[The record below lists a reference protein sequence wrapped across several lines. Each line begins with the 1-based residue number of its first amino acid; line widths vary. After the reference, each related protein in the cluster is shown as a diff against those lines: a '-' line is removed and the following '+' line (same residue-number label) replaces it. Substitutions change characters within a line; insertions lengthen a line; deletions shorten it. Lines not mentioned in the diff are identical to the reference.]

1 MLQKQRP
8 IHQINTAHD
17 PTIAEKRTTKTHVPN
32 PLRQNLLCFCYFF
45 VDWPR
50 KPCTQPSRP
59 VLVFFEGLQYVSSIF
74 SIPTAEKNNLLNPYV
89 IWWLGHW
96 KKHWDVNREAHLC
109 STTWTHSPVVKATQ
123 MLSNDLG
130 FCDIKCT
137 EMWKY
142 KQLEETCKSTP
153 CGDAAWGFRLAKK
166 HPLRFRTRNLQITHK
181 WMMCFHHWL

>member
-1 MLQKQRP
+1 MFQ
-8 IHQINTAHD
+8 IHSGKISCVLLFFC
-17 PTIAEKRTTKTHVPN
+17 RLTKKTM
-32 PLRQNLLCFCYFF
+32 YSAI
-45 VDWPR
+45 
-50 KPCTQPSRP
+50 KASA
-59 VLVFFEGLQYVSSIF
+59 SIF
-74 SIPTAEKNNLLNPYV
+74 WRVAVCVFDFFNSNCWKKKLIESICYLVAWSL
-89 IWWLGHW
+89 